1 MPFSTITLDSRVIIT
16 KNPKEVLSIL
26 QALRVNEIF
35 TVIKNE
41 DEKGNIKEFLVEH
54 AKQTIAKAYVA
65 SDELNY
71 IILIAPSFS
80 DIVQN
85 RLLKI
90 LEEPPRNKA
99 FIIITESKSAILDT
113 IKSRMPITVL
123 HEASSDEIFSL
134 DIENLN
140 LAKVYKFVQENKR
153 ISSVESQKIVEIIST
168 IAMKS
173 GRYNLDETTLKLFS
187 DSVKALDM
195 GSPTSFILNTVLL
208 KLLARKKYNTPQEKQ
223 TTFKKV

>member
-1 MPFSTITLDSRVIIT
+1 MPFSTLTLDGGIIIS
-16 KNPKEVLSIL
+16 KNPDKVLASL
-26 QALRVNEIF
+26 KALKTDEIF
-35 TVIKNE
+35 TIIKNE
-41 DEKGNIKEFLVEH
+41 DEKGVTKEFLVEH
-54 AKQTIAKAYVA
+54 AKQTITKAYIT

-71 IILIAPSFS
+71 IILISPSFS

-90 LEEPPRNKA
+90 IEEPPKNKA

-113 IKSRMPITVL
+113 IKSRMPIRVL
-123 HEASSDEIFSL
+123 QEDKQEETFSL

-140 LAKVYKFVQENKR
+140 LAKVYEFVQENRR
-153 ISSVESQKIVEIIST
+153 ISSVECQKLVETIST

-173 GRYNLDETTLKLFS
+173 GRYNLDESTLKVFS
-187 DSVKALDM
+187 DSIKALDM

-208 KLLARKKYNTPQEKQ
+208 KLLAKKKR
-223 TTFKKV
+223 

>member
-1 MPFSTITLDSRVIIT
+1 LIRLEGGVIIT
-16 KNPKEVLSIL
+16 EKPDEVLASLEGLRRGETFTIIKSI
-26 QALRVNEIF
+26 
-35 TVIKNE
+35 
-41 DEKGNIKEFLVEH
+41 DEKGNPKEFLVEH
-54 AKQTIAKAYVA
+54 AKEVIAKSFIA

-71 IILIAPSFS
+71 IILVAPSFS

-90 LEEPPRNKA
+90 LEEPPKNKA

-123 HEASSDEIFSL
+123 HEQSREELFSL

-140 LAKVYKFVQENKR
+140 LAKVYEFVQENNR
-153 ISSVESQKIVEIIST
+153 ISSIECKKMVEKISLL
-168 IAMKS
+168 AMKS
-173 GRYNLDETTLKLFS
+173 GRYNLDETTLKVFS
-187 DSVKALDM
+187 DAIMALDM

-208 KLLARKKYNTPQEKQ
+208 KLLARKRR
-223 TTFKKV
+223 

>member
-1 MPFSTITLDSRVIIT
+1 MPFSTVTLDSGVIIT
-16 KNPKEVLSIL
+16 KNPDEVLASL
-26 QALRVNEIF
+26 EALRSNEFF
-35 TVIKNE
+35 TVIKHE
-41 DEKGNIKEFLVEH
+41 DEKGVTKEFLVEH
-54 AKQTIAKAYVA
+54 AKKTIAKAYVA

-71 IILIAPSFS
+71 IILISPSFS
-80 DIVQN
+80 DVVQN

-123 HEASSDEIFSL
+123 HEASLDEIFSL
-134 DIENLN
+134 DIANLN
-140 LAKVYKFVQENKR
+140 LAKVYEFVQKNSR
-153 ISSVESQKIVEIIST
+153 INSVECKKIVEKIST

-173 GRYNLDETTLKLFS
+173 GRYNLDESTLKLFS
-187 DSVKALDM
+187 DSIKALDM

-208 KLLARKKYNTPQEKQ
+208 KLLAKKGSVPTLLI
-223 TTFKKV
+223 

>member
-1 MPFSTITLDSRVIIT
+1 MIRLSSGVIIS
-16 KNPKEVLSIL
+16 KKINDVLISL
-26 QALRVNEIF
+26 EALRTNELF

-41 DEKGNIKEFLVEH
+41 DEKGNLKEFLVQQ
-54 AKQTIAKAYVA
+54 AKETVAKAYVA

-71 IILIAPSFS
+71 IILISPSFS
-80 DIVQN
+80 DVVQN

-90 LEEPPRNKA
+90 LEEPPKNKI

-123 HEASSDEIFSL
+123 QENKSEDTFDL

-140 LAKVYKFVQENKR
+140 LEKVYKFVQENRR
-153 ISSVESQKIVEIIST
+153 ISSVECQKLVETIST
-168 IAMKS
+168 LAMKS
-173 GRYNLDETTLKLFS
+173 GRYNLDEATLKIFS
-187 DSVKALDM
+187 NSIKALDM

-208 KLLARKKYNTPQEKQ
+208 KLLVKKKR
-223 TTFKKV
+223 